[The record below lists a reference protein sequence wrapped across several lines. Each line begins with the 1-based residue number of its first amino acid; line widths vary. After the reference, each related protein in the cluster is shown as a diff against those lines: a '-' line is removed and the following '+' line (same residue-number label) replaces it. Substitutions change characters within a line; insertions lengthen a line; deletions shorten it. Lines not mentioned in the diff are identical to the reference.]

1 MKKNA
6 YFAELL
12 GKSEKELSQDL
23 LQLLKQRTAFRLSKS
38 DQQSRVAPHVV
49 RLVRK
54 NIARLK
60 LVIAQRQKEK

>member
-6 YFAELL
+6 YFSELL
-12 GKSEKELSQDL
+12 GKSEKDLSQDL
-23 LQLLKQRTAFRLSKS
+23 LQLLKQRTAFRFSKS

-60 LVIAQRQKEK
+60 MVIDQRQKEK

>member
-12 GKSEKELSQDL
+12 GKSEKELFQEL
-23 LQLLKQRTAFRLSKS
+23 LQLLKQRTACRFSKN